1 MALRRGGYG
10 VVFPESRR
18 PRQPRDWGAPSTRL
32 RHAIEA
38 AGEWAQ
44 AVAVPRRRL
53 LEALRDDSCV
63 KAALAD
69 GAVLAVVPLIFSSGK
84 GAKANILLDVG
95 ANPKWTPWHS
105 RRWPFLCSTFAN
117 KAETEAMR
125 RATFAKGGKGGPNKM
140 FRQQAA
146 GPDRPGETGK
156 DQTAAPGSKRA
167 IGGPR
172 GVDVHGK

>member
-1 MALRRGGYG
+1 MHL
-10 VVFPESRR
+10 V
-18 PRQPRDWGAPSTRL
+18 RL
-32 RHAIEA
+32 RNGDESITCTPVGQV
-38 AGEWAQ
+38 AGRTANQ
-44 AVAVPRRRL
+44 FKDVATNAGGRL
-53 LEALRDDSCV
+53 
-63 KAALAD
+63 
-69 GAVLAVVPLIFSSGK
+69 
-84 GAKANILLDVG
+84 G

-172 GVDVHGK
+172 GVDVHGE